1 MGEPV
6 PQNVNDRW
14 AAHKMMYN
22 MYGPTEATCGATI
35 KRLLPNQPVTI
46 GIPNPSTRICI
57 LNKRQRLVPP
67 GVIGEICLAG
77 IQISEGYVGMPAE
90 TAKSFIADPIY
101 NELGERMYRT
111 GDYGYWNQDGEL
123 VCMGRFDRQ
132 IKLRGFRID
141 LNDLEIQM
149 RRAAPI
155 VDSLAVVHRKNFL
168 VAVVQPSSVDVAA
181 FRSRIAKCLPVHAVP
196 RYVTAVDSLPLTTAG
211 KVDYEKVARIG
222 LSSTTQSAMVSD
234 SSTVQEMVSIWRNI
248 LDLAPE
254 VPIDAVSDF
263 IDLGGNSIQQMLLS
277 SRLSASTGHSIPLR
291 LVVGFPI
298 LGELVRAIEDLDCLT
313 YSNRPEQA
321 HQEHELSPIEK
332 DWWQKYEMN
341 LGSSAF
347 NVSFVCKLGDGID
360 LSRLT
365 LAWDT
370 ILARHRI
377 LSCRY
382 NVHRRSG
389 VTKTYSENPPRVQRV
404 AFVDIWQEINR
415 PFDLRR
421 ENPIGVSISGTCM
434 VARISHIICDLTTL
448 RTLLN
453 EVASVYHGS
462 CLVPIKN
469 IYPGRLVKNTA
480 ITPSDLDF
488 WTRYLANAPSPQ
500 QCAISRLQ
508 DRTSYSGTSKICT
521 LPADLVRDM
530 IDFAAVQK
538 VTFSQ
543 MSLAA
548 VAMALQHGTDSLDIV
563 LGSPY
568 LNRTSD
574 HEMDT
579 IGLFL
584 EPLPTRIRYP
594 PAPHSSTND
603 TPDSGIPSDASPAP
617 QSFIHYVQKSSQ
629 AALSHAVPWTQLL
642 EHLNI
647 TPDFPNHPLFDVMVT
662 FHDDRQELHLPIP
675 GCVPLYTWTQGAKFK
690 LMTEFVAVKGDRVL
704 LRFEY
709 DTSGFGK
716 GDVEV
721 LQERVV
727 AALRELVS
735 GESWEGMR
743 KRVGDV
749 GDGAMCEEEVERKHG
764 ERFFGM
770 EVGEV

>member
-1 MGEPV
+1 
-6 PQNVNDRW
+6 
-14 AAHKMMYN
+14 MYN

-46 GIPNPSTRICI
+46 GIPNPSTRILI
-57 LNKRQRLVPP
+57 LNKMQRLVPP

-77 IQISEGYVGMPAE
+77 IQISEGYIGMPAE

-141 LNDLEIQM
+141 LNNLEIQM
-149 RRAAPI
+149 RRAAPT
-155 VDSLAVVHRKNFL
+155 VDALAVVQRKNFL

-181 FRSRIAKCLPVHAVP
+181 FRSRIAKCLPVQAVP
-196 RYVTAVDSLPLTTAG
+196 RYVTAVDSLPLTTTG
-211 KVDYEKVARIG
+211 KVDYEKVAKMG
-222 LSSTTQSAMVSD
+222 LPSTTPSAMLSN
-234 SSTVQEMVSIWRNI
+234 SSALQEMISIWRNI
-248 LDLAPE
+248 LDLVPE

-277 SRLSASTGHSIPLR
+277 SRLSASTGQSIPLR
-291 LVVGFPI
+291 LVVEFPI
-298 LGELVRAIEDLDCLT
+298 LGELVKAIKDLGCLT
-313 YSNRPEQA
+313 YSVRPEQA

-341 LGSSAF
+341 LGSSTF

-365 LAWDT
+365 MAWNT

-382 NVHRRSG
+382 NVHGRSG
-389 VTKTYSENPPRVQRV
+389 VTKTCSENPSRVQRI

-421 ENPIGVSISGTCM
+421 ENPIGVSISRTCM

-448 RTLLN
+448 RTLLK

-469 IYPGRLVKNTA
+469 IYPGRLVKDTA

-488 WTRYLANAPSPQ
+488 WTRYLANAPDPQ
-500 QCAISRLQ
+500 KCATFQPR
-508 DRTSYSGTSKICT
+508 DRTSYSGISEVCM
-521 LPADLVRDM
+521 LPADLVRDT

-548 VAMALQHGTDSLDIV
+548 VAMALQHSTDSLDIV

-574 HEMDT
+574 DEMDM

-584 EPLPTRIRYP
+584 EPLPTRICYP

-603 TPDSGIPSDASPAP
+603 TPNSGTPSNASPAP
-617 QSFIHYVQKSSQ
+617 QSFIHSVRKSSQ
-629 AALSHAVPWTQLL
+629 AALSHAIPWTQLL
-642 EHLNI
+642 KHLNI
-647 TPDFPNHPLFDVMVT
+647 TPNFPNQPLFDVMVT
-662 FHDDRQELHLPIP
+662 FHEDRQELLLPIP
-675 GCVPLYTWTQGAKFK
+675 GCMPLYTWTQGAKFK
-690 LMTEFVAVKGDRVL
+690 LMAEFVAVKGDRVL
-704 LRFEY
+704 LRVEY
-709 DTSGFGK
+709 DTSCFRK
-716 GDVEV
+716 GDVRV
-721 LQERVV
+721 LQERVI
-727 AALRELVS
+727 AALRGIVN

-749 GDGAMCEEEVERKHG
+749 GDGAMCEAEVEWKDG
-764 ERFFGM
+764 EGFFGV